1 MGKKAHLAR
10 ELETMLA
17 SDAGSEA
24 LGQWLTKNAK
34 QIRQSLVWADD
45 MVEVQEIDLNDMSTW
60 PESIRPKL
68 SPRPQRN
75 ADDTWSTNRRPSA

>member
-10 ELETMLA
+10 ELETMLTT
-17 SDAGSEA
+17 DAGSEA
-24 LGQWLTKNAK
+24 LGRWLAKNV
-34 QIRQSLVWADD
+34 RQVRQALIWADD

-68 SPRPQRN
+68 APRP
-75 ADDTWSTNRRPSA
+75 TNMKMVTRPA